1 LTFFNSSAI
10 QRNFFGKNFF
20 SCQIILSVLEDVV
33 RVPVSEFAALIP
45 NYSLCLE
52 DVVRV
57 PVSEFTGLTQSIQSM
72 NNKLDSLTP
81 SLLPVRTVLSPAAT
95 SGSSQPMNGGVPGGP
110 LSAATAGYS
119 RAELPELPPR
129 IPERKT
135 PGQPLPG
142 TRDRPPDPG
151 IGSAHTSDKDSLL
164 DDTKT
169 LAPVVSSVVV
179 TASMSSTVSS
189 IVTTSAVK
197 SRGGPVI
204 DGEVKKQVLNVT
216 EAASFSTPSGGIG
229 KGGKRE
235 EEGKMEEE
243 LTSRLEIS
251 NEEADQ
257 QAKVIF
263 HREKIQKTKSQEL
276 RDFTQEFVA
285 TSTIDFDPMS
295 FQDHQSARNKNDTL
309 RRGLLQET
317 VGTPATVN
325 QLGTPATL
333 KQLGTTV
340 TSKLSGTPFVPKLLG
355 APVAQSQSVTPAVP
369 VPVSQPSVKTS
380 AAPVPVI
387 STVEKKAHA
396 SKDDLHHSPV
406 EKNREGAV
414 HREKIVPSE
423 SFMTALQQS
432 GSESSQDEP
441 PPPPEVAK
449 RGKADHQPPADD
461 STAVPVEN
469 RGSSTLSASPG
480 GPVLSSGGP
489 VLNSGGPVRTQPGS
503 VGLSS
508 SSGPVRQD
516 LHTTAGAGTSSD
528 LLEWAKGILAA
539 YPGLKVRLVMVR
551 TSLNRLMLATKCYL
565 LILSTYRYR

>member
-1 LTFFNSSAI
+1 M
-10 QRNFFGKNFF
+10 
-20 SCQIILSVLEDVV
+20 LSVLEDVV
-33 RVPVSEFAALIP
+33 RVPVSEFTA
-45 NYSLCLE
+45 
-52 DVVRV
+52 
-57 PVSEFTGLTQSIQSM
+57 LTQSIQSM
-72 NNKLDSLTP
+72 NSKLDSLTP
-81 SLLPVRTVLSPAAT
+81 SLLPVRTVLSPPPAT
-95 SGSSQPMNGGVPGGP
+95 SISSQPMNGGGPRGP
-110 LSAATAGYS
+110 LSAASAGNS

-135 PGQPLPG
+135 PGQPLPA

-169 LAPVVSSVVV
+169 RPVVSSVVV
-179 TASMSSTVSS
+179 TSSTSSTVS
-189 IVTTSAVK
+189 VTTSAVK
-197 SRGGPVI
+197 NRAGSII

-235 EEGKMEEE
+235 EEGKLEEE

-251 NEEADQ
+251 SEEADQ
-257 QAKVIF
+257 QAKVIL

-295 FQDHQSARNKNDTL
+295 FQDHQTARNKNDTL
-309 RRGLLQET
+309 RRGLLQEA
-317 VGTPATVN
+317 VSTPTSSN
-325 QLGTPATL
+325 QLGTPAAS
-333 KQLGTTV
+333 KQLGTPV
-340 TSKLSGTPFVPKLLG
+340 TSKLSGTPVVPRQLG
-355 APVAQSQSVTPAVP
+355 TPVAQTQSVTPAVP
-369 VPVSQPSVKTS
+369 VLASQPSVKTS
-380 AAPVPVI
+380 AAPEPVI
-387 STVEKKAHA
+387 STAEKKGPA
-396 SKDDLHHSPV
+396 SKDDLHSPV
-406 EKNREGAV
+406 GKNGEGAV

-449 RGKADHQPPADD
+449 RGKADNQPPADD
-461 STAVPVEN
+461 STVIAVEN
-469 RGSSTLSASPG
+469 RGSTLTASPG

-489 VLNSGGPVRTQPGS
+489 VRTQPSS

-539 YPGLKVRLVMVR
+539 YPGLKVRLPVVMVR
-551 TSLNRLMLATKCYL
+551 TSLNRWMLATFKHQL
-565 LILSTYRYR
+565 LLNLSTYGTGR

>member
-1 LTFFNSSAI
+1 
-10 QRNFFGKNFF
+10 
-20 SCQIILSVLEDVV
+20 
-33 RVPVSEFAALIP
+33 
-45 NYSLCLE
+45 
-52 DVVRV
+52 VRV
-57 PVSEFTGLTQSIQSM
+57 PVSEFTALTQSIQSM

-81 SLLPVRTVLSPAAT
+81 SLLPVRTVLSPPAN
-95 SGSSQPMNGGVPGGP
+95 SSSSQPMNGGGPRGP
-110 LSAATAGYS
+110 LLAATAGYS

-135 PGQPLPG
+135 PGQPLPA

-164 DDTKT
+164 DDTST
-169 LAPVVSSVVV
+169 RPVVSSVVV
-179 TASMSSTVSS
+179 TSSTSSTVS
-189 IVTTSAVK
+189 VTTSAVK
-197 SRGGPVI
+197 NRGGSI
-204 DGEVKKQVLNVT
+204 TDGEIKKQVLNVT
-216 EAASFSTPSGGIG
+216 EVSSFSTPSGGIG

-235 EEGKMEEE
+235 EGCKMEEE
-243 LTSRLEIS
+243 LTSSLEIA

-257 QAKVIF
+257 QAKVI

-317 VGTPATVN
+317 VGTPTTVN
-325 QLGTPATL
+325 QLGTPAAS
-333 KQLGTTV
+333 KQLGTPV
-340 TSKLSGTPFVPKLLG
+340 TSKLSGTPLVPRQLG
-355 APVAQSQSVTPAVP
+355 TPVAPTQSITPAVP
-369 VPVSQPSVKTS
+369 VPANQPSVKTS
-380 AAPVPVI
+380 AATVPVI
-387 STVEKKAHA
+387 STAEKRGHV

-406 EKNREGAV
+406 EKNREEGV

-441 PPPPEVAK
+441 FPPPEVAK
-449 RGKADHQPPADD
+449 RGKADQSADE
-461 STAVPVEN
+461 STVVPVEN
-469 RGSSTLSASPG
+469 RGSSTLKASPG
-480 GPVLSSGGP
+480 GQVLS
-489 VLNSGGPVRTQPGS
+489 SGGPVRTQPS

-551 TSLNRLMLATKCYL
+551 TS
-565 LILSTYRYR
+565 

>member
-1 LTFFNSSAI
+1 MKKYKFTFFIFIGDSTNL
-10 QRNFFGKNFF
+10 FFLLN
-20 SCQIILSVLEDVV
+20 QIILSVLEDVV
-33 RVPVSEFAALIP
+33 RVPVSEFTA
-45 NYSLCLE
+45 
-52 DVVRV
+52 
-57 PVSEFTGLTQSIQSM
+57 LTQSIQSM

-81 SLLPVRTVLSPAAT
+81 SLLPVRTVLSPPPAT
-95 SGSSQPMNGGVPGGP
+95 SISSQPMNGGGPRGP

-119 RAELPELPPR
+119 RTELPELPPR

-135 PGQPLPG
+135 PGQPLPA

-151 IGSAHTSDKDSLL
+151 IVSAHTSDKDSLL

-169 LAPVVSSVVV
+169 RPLVSSVVV
-179 TASMSSTVSS
+179 TSSTSSTVS
-189 IVTTSAVK
+189 VTTSAVK
-197 SRGGPVI
+197 NRGGPII

-216 EAASFSTPSGGIG
+216 EVASFSTPSGAIG

-243 LTSRLEIS
+243 LTSSLEIS
-251 NEEADQ
+251 SEAADQ
-257 QAKVIF
+257 QAKVI

-295 FQDHQSARNKNDTL
+295 FQDHQTARNKNDTL
-309 RRGLLQET
+309 RRRLMQET

-325 QLGTPATL
+325 QLGTPAAS
-333 KQLGTTV
+333 KQLGTPV
-340 TSKLSGTPFVPKLLG
+340 TSKLSGTPLLPRQLG
-355 APVAQSQSVTPAVP
+355 TPVAPTQSITPAVP
-369 VPVSQPSVKTS
+369 VPASQPSVKTTT
-380 AAPVPVI
+380 APVLVI
-387 STVEKKAHA
+387 STAEKKAHA
-396 SKDDLHHSPV
+396 SKDDLHSPV
-406 EKNREGAV
+406 EKNREGVV
-414 HREKIVPSE
+414 HRERIVPSE

-449 RGKADHQPPADD
+449 RDKADQPPADD
-461 STAVPVEN
+461 STVVPVEN
-469 RGSSTLSASPG
+469 RGSSTLTASPG
-480 GPVLSSGGP
+480 GPVP
-489 VLNSGGPVRTQPGS
+489 NSGGPVRAQPGS
-503 VGLSS
+503 VGLSA

-539 YPGLKVRLVMVR
+539 YPGLKVRLVMDR

-565 LILSTYRYR
+565 SLMLATKCYLSSVRTGTGTGRWKVH

>member
-1 LTFFNSSAI
+1 MKKYKLTFFKFIGDSM
-10 QRNFFGKNFF
+10 NFFVPNF
-20 SCQIILSVLEDVV
+20 CI
-33 RVPVSEFAALIP
+33 IP

-57 PVSEFTGLTQSIQSM
+57 PVSEFTALTQSIQSM

-81 SLLPVRTVLSPAAT
+81 SLLPVRTVLSPPIN
-95 SGSSQPMNGGVPGGP
+95 SSSQPMNGGGPRGP

-135 PGQPLPG
+135 SGQPLPA

-151 IGSAHTSDKDSLL
+151 IGSAHTSDKDFLL

-169 LAPVVSSVVV
+169 PSMVSSVVV
-179 TASMSSTVSS
+179 TSSTSSTVSS
-189 IVTTSAVK
+189 TVTTSAVK
-197 SRGGPVI
+197 NRGGFII

-216 EAASFSTPSGGIG
+216 EVASFSTPSGGIG

-243 LTSRLEIS
+243 LTSSLEIS
-251 NEEADQ
+251 REKADQ
-257 QAKVIF
+257 QAKVI

-295 FQDHQSARNKNDTL
+295 FQDHQLARNKNDTL
-309 RRGLLQET
+309 RRRLLQET
-317 VGTPATVN
+317 AGTPASSN
-325 QLGTPATL
+325 QLGTPATS
-333 KQLGTTV
+333 KQLGTPV
-340 TSKLSGTPFVPKLLG
+340 TSKLSGTPLVPRQLG
-355 APVAQSQSVTPAVP
+355 TPVAPTQSITPAVP
-369 VPVSQPSVKTS
+369 VLASQPSVKTS

-387 STVEKKAHA
+387 STVEKKDHA
-396 SKDDLHHSPV
+396 GKDDLYSPA
-406 EKNREGAV
+406 EKNREGGVV

-441 PPPPEVAK
+441 HPPPEVAK
-449 RGKADHQPPADD
+449 RGKADQSADD
-461 STAVPVEN
+461 STVVPVEN
-469 RGSSTLSASPG
+469 RGSTLTASPG
-480 GPVLSSGGP
+480 GPVLS
-489 VLNSGGPVRTQPGS
+489 SGGPVRTQPGS

-551 TSLNRLMLATKCYL
+551 TSLN
-565 LILSTYRYR
+565 

>member
-1 LTFFNSSAI
+1 M
-10 QRNFFGKNFF
+10 
-20 SCQIILSVLEDVV
+20 
-33 RVPVSEFAALIP
+33 PVSEFGALIP
-45 NYSLCLE
+45 NYSLYLE
-52 DVVRV
+52 DLVRV
-57 PVSEFTGLTQSIQSM
+57 PVSEFTALTQSIQSM

-81 SLLPVRTVLSPAAT
+81 SLLPVRTVLSPPPAT
-95 SGSSQPMNGGVPGGP
+95 SSSSQPMNGGGP
-110 LSAATAGYS
+110 RGPFSAATAGYA
-119 RAELPELPPR
+119 RADLPELPPR

-135 PGQPLPG
+135 PGQPLPA

-169 LAPVVSSVVV
+169 RPVVSSVVV
-179 TASMSSTVSS
+179 TSSTSSTVSS
-189 IVTTSAVK
+189 TVATSAVK
-197 SRGGPVI
+197 KRGGPI
-204 DGEVKKQVLNVT
+204 TDGEIKKQVLNVT
-216 EAASFSTPSGGIG
+216 EAASFSTPSVGIG
-229 KGGKRE
+229 KGDKRE

-243 LTSRLEIS
+243 LTSSLEIS
-251 NEEADQ
+251 NAEADQ
-257 QAKVIF
+257 QAKVI

-317 VGTPATVN
+317 VGTVATSK
-325 QLGTPATL
+325 QLGTPATA
-333 KQLGTTV
+333 KQLGTPV
-340 TSKLSGTPFVPKLLG
+340 TSKLSGTPLVPRQLG
-355 APVAQSQSVTPAVP
+355 APVAQTQPVTPAVP
-369 VPVSQPSVKTS
+369 VHASQPSVKTS

-387 STVEKKAHA
+387 STAEKKAHT
-396 SKDDLHHSPV
+396 SEDDLHSPV
-406 EKNREGAV
+406 GKNREGVV

-449 RGKADHQPPADD
+449 RDKADQPVDN
-461 STAVPVEN
+461 STVVPVEN
-469 RGSSTLSASPG
+469 RGSTLTASPG
-480 GPVLSSGGP
+480 GPVLG
-489 VLNSGGPVRTQPGS
+489 SGGPVRTQPSS
-503 VGLSS
+503 VGLAS

-516 LHTTAGAGTSSD
+516 LHSTAGAGTSSD

-551 TSLNRLMLATKCYL
+551 IEHL
-565 LILSTYRYR
+565 

>member
-1 LTFFNSSAI
+1 
-10 QRNFFGKNFF
+10 
-20 SCQIILSVLEDVV
+20 
-33 RVPVSEFAALIP
+33 
-45 NYSLCLE
+45 
-52 DVVRV
+52 
-57 PVSEFTGLTQSIQSM
+57 
-72 NNKLDSLTP
+72 
-81 SLLPVRTVLSPAAT
+81 
-95 SGSSQPMNGGVPGGP
+95 MNGGGPRGP
-110 LSAATAGYS
+110 LSAATVGYS

-135 PGQPLPG
+135 PGQPLPA

-169 LAPVVSSVVV
+169 RPLVSSVVV
-179 TASMSSTVSS
+179 TSSTSSTVSS
-189 IVTTSAVK
+189 TVTTSPVK
-197 SRGGPVI
+197 NRGGPVI
-204 DGEVKKQVLNVT
+204 DGEIKKQVLNVT

-243 LTSRLEIS
+243 LTSSLEIS
-251 NEEADQ
+251 SQEADQ
-257 QAKVIF
+257 QAKVI

-295 FQDHQSARNKNDTL
+295 FQDHQTARNKNDTL

-317 VGTPATVN
+317 VGTPATVS
-325 QLGTPATL
+325 QLGTPATS
-333 KQLGTTV
+333 KQLGTPV
-340 TSKLSGTPFVPKLLG
+340 TSKLSGTPLVPRQLG
-355 APVAQSQSVTPAVP
+355 TPVAPTQSITPAVP
-369 VPVSQPSVKTS
+369 VPASQPSVKTP

-387 STVEKKAHA
+387 STAEKKANA
-396 SKDDLHHSPV
+396 SKDDLHSPV
-406 EKNREGAV
+406 EKNREGVV

-449 RGKADHQPPADD
+449 RDKADQSADE
-461 STAVPVEN
+461 STVVPVEN
-469 RGSSTLSASPG
+469 RVSSTLTASPG
-480 GPVLSSGGP
+480 GPVLGSG
-489 VLNSGGPVRTQPGS
+489 VPVRTQPGS

-508 SSGPVRQD
+508 SAGPVRQD

-539 YPGLKVRLVMVR
+539 YPGLKVRLMIV
-551 TSLNRLMLATKCYL
+551 TS
-565 LILSTYRYR
+565 